1 MTDPHPREVTA
12 MTSPDTALTRERA
25 DLVESLDRHRFFL
38 RYTVQGLTDEQAT
51 RRTTAS
57 ELTLAG
63 LVKHVTGTEAA
74 WVRFIEGGAEA
85 MSGDWNPEAWAR
97 QWRLAPG
104 GRPAGALA
112 GHPPGGRPLPAPGC
126 PATPTNWSPRC
137 PTWTPTTRC
146 PRRRGS
152 RRVPAGRPV
161 AHCCTS
167 SPRRPSTQGTP
178 TSSGNPWT
186 GKRRWAEDPGDQGAT
201 ANRWSRRRL
210 SSVSASSANGWFS
223 ALGQRS
229 QRPRAP
235 PSAM

>member
-1 MTDPHPREVTA
+1 
-12 MTSPDTALTRERA
+12 MTSTDTALTRERA
-25 DLVESLDRHRFFL
+25 DLIESLDRHRFFL

-97 QWRLAPG
+97 QWRLEAGETLAGLLADHDGAARGGPCRACSPTRPG
-104 GRPAGALA
+104 G
-112 GHPPGGRPLPAPGC
+112 

-152 RRVPAGRPV
+152 SRVPAGRPV
-161 AHCCTS
+161 ARCCTS
-167 SPRRPSTQGTP
+167 LPRRPSTPGTP
-178 TSSGNPWT
+178 TSSGSPWT
-186 GKRRWAEDPGDQGAT
+186 GRRRWAEDPGGQGAT
-201 ANRWSRRRL
+201 AIRWWGRRL
-210 SSVSASSANGWFS
+210 SSVSASSTRRWFS